1 MKKVKIIPPLDFIQE
16 RKLAEKLKPRMNARK
31 RKQVD
36 KVFKTPQLK
45 SHPRIHYVQRQHTTK
60 LKKTKSYPA
69 KHYPTFKS

>member
-1 MKKVKIIPPLDFIQE
+1 MKKVKIVPPLDFIQE

-45 SHPRIHYVQRQHTTK
+45 SHTP
-60 LKKTKSYPA
+60 
-69 KHYPTFKS
+69 